1 MTATPRTLCEPETG
15 AAGAPPTVA
24 PLDDAQRGRLLQL
37 ECVLEHVPDGV
48 VVLAADQRIRWANR
62 QFRGWAGRDDVE
74 RLDFYESLNRPEI
87 LGPDYCPFNTALQT
101 QTACTTILRTDQGR
115 FYQVHV
121 VPVSADRAP
130 SAELIVT
137 VRDVTEQR
145 QQQQKLEAIHKAG
158 IELASLKPGEV
169 GELTMEDRVDL
180 LKSNILHYTQDLLKF
195 DVVEV
200 RLLDQ
205 ASGSLTPLLSVGL
218 DREASERPLWARP
231 NGNGVTGYVASTGK
245 SYLCEDTT
253 HDSLYITGFQ
263 GAKSSMTVPLLLHE
277 QVIGTFNV
285 ESPQPRAFT
294 ENDLQFVEIFS
305 RDVAAALNTLDLL
318 VAQTANTAQQSITA
332 IHQAVAQPVD
342 EILNEA
348 VTVLER
354 LLQDESLVKEGLQ
367 RITAL
372 ARDIKQVI
380 QSVGQT
386 IAPNQ
391 TAPVPQ
397 SAAEHPKLVGVRV
410 LVVDE
415 SEEVRLDAHRL
426 LERYGCVVE
435 TARDGEA
442 AAGMV
447 RLGGKYDAVI
457 SDIRLPDMSGFGLM
471 CKLRELINPL
481 PLILMTGY
489 GWDSGHVIVK
499 ARQAGLHPKGLMYK
513 PFRLEQLLSTVET
526 IVDWTRAGSPT
537 GITGSAAA
545 AAPLAA
551 GDAATENPS
560 LGSTANSTNANR
572 SNSPGAGSSSAPPVS
587 DMGS

>member
-1 MTATPRTLCEPETG
+1 MSATPRTICDIGSGDPSASVDREQP
-15 AAGAPPTVA
+15 
-24 PLDDAQRGRLLQL
+24 GRLLQL
-37 ECVLEHVPDGV
+37 ERILEHVPDGV
-48 VVLAADQRIRWANR
+48 VVLSAEQTIQWANR
-62 QFRGWAGRDDVE
+62 QFCGWAQRENVE
-74 RLDFYESLNRPEI
+74 RLDFYDSLNRPEI
-87 LGPDYCPFNTALQT
+87 LGPDYCPFNTALKT
-101 QTACTTILRTDQGR
+101 QQACTTVLRTERGR
-115 FYQVHV
+115 FYHVHV
-121 VPVSADRAP
+121 VPVRLELSH

-169 GELTMEDRVDL
+169 GELTMRDRVDL
-180 LKSNILHYTQDLLKF
+180 LRSNILHYTQDLLKF
-195 DVVEV
+195 DVVEI

-205 ASGSLTPLLSVGL
+205 VTGSLTPLLSVGL
-218 DREASERPLWARP
+218 DQEASERPLWARP

-253 HDSLYITGFQ
+253 HDPLYITGFQ

-285 ESPQPRAFT
+285 ESPQTRAFT

-318 VAQTANTAQQSITA
+318 VAQTANTAQQSVTA

-342 EILNEA
+342 EILHEA
-348 VTVLER
+348 VSVLER
-354 LLQDESLVKEGLQ
+354 LLQDESQVKEGLQ
-367 RITAL
+367 RITTL

-380 QSVGQT
+380 QNVGQT
-386 IAPNQ
+386 IAP
-391 TAPVPQ
+391 APVAPAPQ
-397 SAAEHPKLVGVRV
+397 GVAERPKLVGVRV

-481 PLILMTGY
+481 PLILMTGF

-499 ARQAGLHPKGLMYK
+499 ARQAGLHPKGILYK

-526 IVDWTRAGSPT
+526 IVDWTRAGSPAGVVGPEASGGAGPGT
-537 GITGSAAA
+537 AGPGTAGPGTAGPGTAGLA
-545 AAPLAA
+545 GAP
-551 GDAATENPS
+551 GMPGPD
-560 LGSTANSTNANR
+560 
-572 SNSPGAGSSSAPPVS
+572 SPG
-587 DMGS
+587 MGS